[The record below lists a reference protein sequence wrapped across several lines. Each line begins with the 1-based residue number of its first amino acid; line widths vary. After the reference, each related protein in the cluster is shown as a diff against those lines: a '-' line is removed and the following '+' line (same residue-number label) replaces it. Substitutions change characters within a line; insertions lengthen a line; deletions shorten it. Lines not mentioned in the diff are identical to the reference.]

1 MTRTYILL
9 FICVVVWG
17 SNFIFGAILVNTFHP
32 VLLTTLRLLFINL
45 FFLAYAIMCKKG
57 LYIEKNEMK
66 GVLLIGVIGVAIN
79 QWSFSEKTNL
89 CPTPI
94 TKNTPKVAIPPP
106 IT

>member
-45 FFLAYAIMCKKG
+45 FFLSVRY
-57 LYIEKNEMK
+57 Y
-66 GVLLIGVIGVAIN
+66 V
-79 QWSFSEKTNL
+79 
-89 CPTPI
+89 
-94 TKNTPKVAIPPP
+94 
-106 IT
+106 